1 MAKLTL
7 RVDLGSGRA
16 IGPGKIRLLEA
27 VRDSGSISRGGRAL
41 GMSYRRAW
49 LLIDSL
55 NRMFRRKVVTARPG
69 GARGGGALLTPFGL
83 ALIARYHAIER
94 RARGVATRDLAAFQ
108 RALRY

>member
-1 MAKLTL
+1 MARLTL
-7 RVDLGSGRA
+7 RVDLGPGKA

-55 NRMFRRKVVTARPG
+55 NRTFRHKVVTARPG
-69 GARGGGALLTPFGL
+69 GESGGGARLTPFGL
-83 ALIARYHAIER
+83 ALIARYRAIER
-94 RARGVATRDLAAFQ
+94 RAQTAATRDLATLQ
-108 RALRY
+108 RALRR